1 MESKIQ
7 NAIKRK
13 LQKDGWLVLK
23 IIQLSENGYP
33 DLLCLKDGLQVWIEV
48 KQKGKIPRP
57 LQFFRMEQLNCM
69 GIKAFWTYDPD
80 DKRIQ
85 NMLSNT

>member
-33 DLLCLKDGLQVWIEV
+33 DLMCLKDGQQVWIEV
-48 KQKGKIPRP
+48 KQAGKVPRP
-57 LQFFRMEQLNCM
+57 LQFFRMKQLNQM
-69 GIKAFWTYDPD
+69 GIKAFWTADPED
-80 DKRIQ
+80 RRIQ